1 MSDPPALAV
10 RADGGQGVGV
20 GHVARCLALCQAW
33 RDRGGRATLVT
44 AAAGGWEVR
53 YRDEG
58 CDVVGLD
65 ADVGDVD
72 WWVVDGYGFGDG
84 AVPGPRILSIDDH
97 GRAGRTR
104 ADVVVDQN
112 LGAVAGPYPKGS
124 RLLGPR
130 YALLRREI
138 ATAVPSTQEAPERRV
153 VVVAG
158 GAPAP
163 DARRFVDEVVEELDG
178 VRVDVLDGG
187 DDVAAALAGAPVA
200 LAAAGSVTW
209 ELCHMGVP
217 AVLFAA
223 ADNQR
228 PVAAAVARHG
238 AAVDVTGA
246 SPSDVAAAVADLV
259 SDHDRRRVM
268 AATGATLVDGKG
280 AARVV
285 TRLRAALVDLRPAT
299 MDDVDLLLAWANDP
313 ATREASFSSAP
324 IGRDE
329 HVAWLERRLRSADAF
344 QLVADVGVV
353 RFDVDGDEAV
363 ISVVV
368 APERRGGSWAGALI
382 DAGCRWVSAARP
394 DVTRVVARIKATNEA
409 SQRAFAAADF
419 DPVPLPDVDGEVR
432 YARPPDGWS

>member
-1 MSDPPALAV
+1 MNDPPALAV
-10 RADGGQGVGV
+10 RADGGPGIGV

-33 RDRGGRATLVT
+33 LDRGGRALLVT
-44 AAAGGWEVR
+44 AGAGGWEER
-53 YRDEG
+53 YHEEG
-58 CDVVGLD
+58 VDVVAVD
-65 ADVGDVD
+65 ADVGEVD
-72 WWVVDGYGFGDG
+72 WWAVDGYELGDG

-112 LGAVAGPYPKGS
+112 LGVTSEPYPTGY

-138 ATAVPSTQEAPERRV
+138 ASATPGEQDEAERRV

-158 GAPAP
+158 GAPTSAV
-163 DARRFVDEVVEELDG
+163 RRFVDAVVGTLDG
-178 VRVDVLDGG
+178 VRVDRLTGT

-209 ELCHMGVP
+209 ELCRMGVP

-228 PVAAAVARHG
+228 PVAAAAAGAG
-238 AAVDVTGA
+238 AAVDVTDA
-246 SPSDVAAAVADLV
+246 SPEAVAAVVVDLLA
-259 SDHDRRRVM
+259 DHDRRRAM
-268 AATGATLVDGKG
+268 AAAGTALVDGGG

-285 TRLRAALVDLRPAT
+285 TRLRSSLVDLRPAT
-299 MDDVDLLLAWANDP
+299 MDDADLLLAWANDA
-313 ATREASFSSAP
+313 ATRAASFSSAP
-324 IGRDE
+324 IERSD
-329 HVAWLERRLRSADAF
+329 HVAWLARRLRSADAF

-353 RFDVDGDEAV
+353 RFDVEGADAE
-363 ISVVV
+363 ISVAV
-368 APERRGGSWAGALI
+368 APERRGGSWAGPLI
-382 DAGCRWVSAARP
+382 DAGCRWLGAARP
-394 DVTRVVARIKATNEA
+394 DVARVVARIKATNVA

-419 DPVPLPDVDGEVR
+419 DLEPLPGAEGEVR
-432 YARPPDGWS
+432 YARPPDGRS